1 VRIHGRL
8 TGHFLKRVAL
18 LIGAL
23 GTVFIVWGVILLA
36 NSGHLSVR
44 EYTPLQLLEQ
54 AEAGATLTPEGD
66 LALSAETS
74 ATVLNGAHWL
84 QVLDED
90 GTVISSIKAAET
102 LPDHYT
108 PGELVLYRQS
118 PERIGQVALHTW
130 MATID
135 GRSFTFV
142 LGQSE
147 DTVTR
152 RLGRYALT
160 SDGASLVDLTVLI
173 VAGMVVVFG
182 VAAVFARTLSKPM
195 NHMMR
200 WLSALAG
207 GDYTEPVDRK
217 GRPISRTRNGR
228 SRRKPY
234 RTYREVFDSLD
245 MLTDELR
252 RARAALPLLASARE
266 EWIAGI
272 THDLRTPLTSVRGYA
287 DVLASDYDFDAAE
300 VRRQAAIIA
309 EQAEH
314 LQELIDDLMLTFR
327 LNAEALPLS
336 RARVDLIEL
345 VRDAAVD
352 LANDPRSHG
361 REVVFEEPP
370 GVGAMDVDV
379 DPMLFRR
386 AVSNLLTNAV
396 VHNPDGTTVRIHVT
410 RDSGSASVSIA
421 DDGTG
426 MDAATLDRLFD
437 RYYRGTSTES
447 LSDGTGLGMAIA
459 RQIVEAYGGSIEATS
474 AVGTGTTVTL
484 RIPAP

>member
-1 VRIHGRL
+1 MRLQGRL

-54 AEAGATLTPEGD
+54 AEEGATLTPEGD

-74 ATVLNGAHWL
+74 ATILDGAHWL

-90 GTVISSIKAAET
+90 GAVISDIKAPEAAQ
-102 LPDHYT
+102 DHYT

-118 PERIGQVALHTW
+118 PERIGQAALHTW
-130 MATID
+130 MATVED
-135 GRSFTFV
+135 RSFTFV

-147 DTVTR
+147 DTVTQ

-182 VAAVFARTLSKPM
+182 VAGIFARTLSKPM

-200 WLSALAG
+200 WLSALAE
-207 GDYTEPVDRK
+207 GDYAEPVDRK
-217 GRPISRTRNGR
+217 GHPVSRTRDGR

-245 MLTDELR
+245 VLTGELR
-252 RARAALPLLASARE
+252 RARTESERLDAARE

-287 DVLASDYDFDAAE
+287 DVLASDYEFDPAE

-309 EQAEH
+309 RQAEH

-327 LNAEALPLS
+327 LNADALPLS
-336 RARVDLIEL
+336 RTRTDLIEL

-352 LANDPRSHG
+352 LANDPRAG
-361 REVVFEEPP
+361 GCEVVFDEPP
-370 GVGAMDVDV
+370 GTGEVAVDV

-386 AVSNLLTNAV
+386 AVSNLLTNAA
-396 VHNPDGTTVRIHVT
+396 VHNPTGTTVRIRVM
-410 RDSGSASVSIA
+410 RDSGSAQVSIA

-426 MDAATLDRLFD
+426 MDAATLERLFD

-447 LSDGTGLGMAIA
+447 MSDGTGLGMAIA
-459 RQIVEAYGGSIEATS
+459 RQIVEAHGGTLEASS
-474 AVGTGTTVTL
+474 AAGAGTTVTL